1 MNLFETRKSMNQEY
15 IDTKL
20 TAKLLGVSESTI
32 KRLRKCSSGPPYSRL
47 GRQIRYYVPDV
58 RDWMIA
64 NQDCHKRD
72 VEFLDG

>member
-1 MNLFETRKSMNQEY
+1 MNQEY

-32 KRLRKCSSGPPYSRL
+32 KRLRKRSSGPPWTRV

-58 RDWMIA
+58 RDWMLA
-64 NQDCHKRD
+64 NQNRHKRD
-72 VEFLDG
+72 VEFLDV